1 MVRIQIED
9 KKMHLPFCL
18 SLISVECKWKENKDF
33 SDVIKLL
40 QFVTYVPVLF
50 CHGIHVNYK
59 IAKKKKKNYIVI
71 ERLPTLVSH
80 EPCFLV

>member
-59 IAKKKKKNYIVI
+59 IAKKKKKRII
-71 ERLPTLVSH
+71 LSLKDFPH
-80 EPCFLV
+80 

>member
-1 MVRIQIED
+1 MVRIQMED

-50 CHGIHVNYK
+50 CQGIHVNYK
-59 IAKKKKKNYIVI
+59 IAKK
-71 ERLPTLVSH
+71 
-80 EPCFLV
+80 

>member
-1 MVRIQIED
+1 
-9 KKMHLPFCL
+9 MHLPFCL

-40 QFVTYVPVLF
+40 QFVIYVPVLF
-50 CHGIHVNYK
+50 CQGVHVNYK
-59 IAKKKKKNYIVI
+59 IAKKKKKVCKLNYIVI
-71 ERLPTLVSH
+71 ERFPKQVSH